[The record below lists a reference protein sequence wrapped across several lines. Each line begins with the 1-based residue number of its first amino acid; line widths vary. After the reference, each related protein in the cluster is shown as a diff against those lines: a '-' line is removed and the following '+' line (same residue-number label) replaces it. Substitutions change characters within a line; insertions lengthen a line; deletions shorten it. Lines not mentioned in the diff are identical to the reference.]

1 MLAPYA
7 SLLAEADAELA
18 PRVTPEL
25 LTEVLALVPADWLT
39 AADFETADAARAA
52 YLEHLSRRVARTADW
67 LPQGSAA

>member
-1 MLAPYA
+1 M
-7 SLLAEADAELA
+7 
-18 PRVTPEL
+18 
-25 LTEVLALVPADWLT
+25 LALVPADWLT